1 MYISITVVMPAE
13 KRGVF
18 THEKTPMHNYVSD
31 KLDPAFQSWA
41 KKASIGE
48 RLRWLLEYRQ
58 LKQTE
63 LAEKIGRTQASI
75 SNLITTSTRRPN
87 AETLLR
93 MAAALECSAE
103 WLVRGEGHPFEISTV
118 GKKAEKDLLDAFRH
132 MEPQAQA
139 ALLAAAY
146 AMKKQPV

>member
-1 MYISITVVMPAE
+1 MSKHYPE
-13 KRGVF
+13 KFVG
-18 THEKTPMHNYVSD
+18 D
-31 KLDPAFQSWA
+31 KLDPSFQRWA
-41 KKASIGE
+41 KVASIGE
-48 RLRWLLEYRQ
+48 RLRWLLEARGYTQVQ
-58 LKQTE
+58 L
-63 LAEKIGRTQASI
+63 ADKIGRTQASI

-118 GKKAEKDLLDAFRH
+118 GKKAEKDLLEAFRA

-139 ALLAAAY
+139 ALLAAAH
-146 AMKKQPV
+146 AMKK

>member
-1 MYISITVVMPAE
+1 M
-13 KRGVF
+13 
-18 THEKTPMHNYVSD
+18 TPKHLHKPLSAT
-31 KLDPAFQSWA
+31 LDPAFLTWA

-48 RLRWLLEYRQ
+48 RLRWLLEIKGYTQ
-58 LKQTE
+58 VQ
-63 LAEKIGRTQASI
+63 LAEKIHRSQASI
-75 SNLITTSTRRPN
+75 SNLVTTATRRPN

-118 GKKAEKDLLDAFRH
+118 GRKAEKDLLDAFRN

-139 ALLAAAY
+139 ALLAAAH
-146 AMKKQPV
+146 AMKK